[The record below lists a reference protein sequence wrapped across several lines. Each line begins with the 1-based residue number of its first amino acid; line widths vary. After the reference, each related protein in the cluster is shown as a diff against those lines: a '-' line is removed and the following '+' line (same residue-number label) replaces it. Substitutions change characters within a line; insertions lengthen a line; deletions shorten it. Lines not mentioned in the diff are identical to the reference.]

1 MRFLRSVRSIPG
13 LGVSKLRQV
22 AAGIHRSTSLLAHRT
37 ESLNDRIAK
46 KLNLSARAFVGA
58 EITAFLIGVGLT
70 MTQLE
75 EYAVAVVCWILL
87 ASIWIARALE
97 SKAADGRRRSPA
109 RRALVAG
116 LALITCAL
124 LAALTNLRRG
134 DRSWSNFLR
143 ASAGPT
149 YIFLAPTHDLIDAER
164 RAFFVRQVG
173 PRILDN
179 VTVALLDNKS
189 GTAPARIEKYSQIA
203 PGTEN
208 PLAPRYLWFKPST
221 PWDED
226 YTIRITST
234 GNPPVTQRMI
244 LRGTHHTLQFAVE
257 VTLAGSPKPMLMCRD
272 RLMPESYGLASQA
285 NEPCDKYMSVP
296 PELETRL
303 EPAPYAIQLP
313 TGGLLVLRPRTLPEP
328 QELEAQSQARHLWEY
343 QREQMLSEITRYP
356 GARLDILATS
366 GESTLAYAREL
377 RDVFRLA
384 QWRVVGPKPPPR
396 EIDEGII
403 DVQVSAHSGANG
415 APQVA
420 AVLAGLKRA
429 GVKHRQS
436 CIVDPDVP
444 DGLTV
449 LWVGPRSPENVAP
462 DMCAP
467 PSIKPEADA
476 AKPCAYITQTLQP
489 VPFVP
494 P

>member
-1 MRFLRSVRSIPG
+1 
-13 LGVSKLRQV
+13 
-22 AAGIHRSTSLLAHRT
+22 LAHGLQ
-37 ESLNDRIAK
+37 SLNEKIAK
-46 KLNLSARAFVGA
+46 KLNSSARFLVGA
-58 EITAFLIGVGLT
+58 EITASLLT
-70 MTQLE
+70 FGFTMIEVE
-75 EYAVAVVCWILL
+75 EYAVATACWLIL
-87 ASIWIARALE
+87 ACIWIARALE
-97 SKAADGRRRSPA
+97 SKAAGGRRRSPA

-116 LALITCAL
+116 LALTTCGL
-124 LAALTNLRRG
+124 LAALTNLRRR
-134 DRSWSNFLR
+134 DRSWSNFLG

-149 YIFLAPTHDLIDAER
+149 YVFLAPTHDLIDAER
-164 RAFFVRQVG
+164 RAFFVKQVG

-189 GTAPARIEKYSQIA
+189 GTAPARIEKYPQIA

-244 LRGTHHTLQFAVE
+244 LRGTHHTLQFAVD
-257 VTLAGSPKPMLMCRD
+257 VTLGGSPKPILMCRD

-285 NEPCDKYMSVP
+285 KEPCDKYMSVP
-296 PELETRL
+296 SELESRL

-313 TGGLLVLRPRTLPEP
+313 TGDLLVLRLRTLPEP
-328 QELEAQSQARHLWEY
+328 QELEAQSQTRHLWEY
-343 QREQMLSEITRYP
+343 QREQMLSEISRYP
-356 GARLDILATS
+356 GARLVILATS

-384 QWRVVGPKPPPR
+384 QWRVAGPKPPPR

-403 DVQVSAHSGANG
+403 DVQVSAHSGVNG

-444 DGLTV
+444 GGLTV
-449 LWVGPRSPENVAP
+449 LWVGPRGPENVGP

-467 PSIKPEADA
+467 PSIKPEVGA

>member
-1 MRFLRSVRSIPG
+1 MPLLRSFQSFPRFAI
-13 LGVSKLRQV
+13 SKLRQV
-22 AAGIHRSTSLLAHRT
+22 PASVHRPISLLAHGLQ
-37 ESLNDRIAK
+37 SLNEKIAK
-46 KLNLSARAFVGA
+46 KLNSSARFIVGA
-58 EITAFLIGVGLT
+58 EITAFLLTIGFT
-70 MTQLE
+70 MIEVE
-75 EYAVAVVCWILL
+75 EYAVAAACWLLL
-87 ASIWIARALE
+87 ACIWIAKALGR
-97 SKAADGRRRSPA
+97 KGVDGRRRSLA
-109 RRALVAG
+109 RRVLGAG
-116 LALITCAL
+116 LALIICPL
-124 LAALTNLRRG
+124 LVTLTILRRG
-134 DRSWSNFLR
+134 DRNWSNFLR
-143 ASAGPT
+143 GGAGPT
-149 YIFLAPTHDLIDAER
+149 YIFLVPTHNLIDAER
-164 RAFFVRQVG
+164 RAFLVKHVG

-189 GTAPARIEKYSQIA
+189 GIAPAQIEKYPEIA

-208 PLAPRYLWFKPST
+208 PLAPRYFWFRPST

-234 GNPPVTQRMI
+234 RNPMVTQRMI
-244 LRGTHHTLQFAVE
+244 LRGTHHLLQFAVE
-257 VTLAGSPKPMLMCRD
+257 VTLAGSAKPVLMCRD

-296 PELETRL
+296 SELESRL
-303 EPAPYAIQLP
+303 EPAPYAIQSP
-313 TGGLLVLRPRTLPEP
+313 TGGLLVLRLRTLPEP
-328 QELEAQSQARHLWEY
+328 QELEAQSQTRHLWEY
-343 QREQMLSEITRYP
+343 QREQMLSEISRYP
-356 GARLDILATS
+356 GARLVILATS

-384 QWRVVGPKPPPR
+384 EWRVAGPKPPPR

-403 DVQVSAHSGANG
+403 DVQVSAHSGVNG

-444 DGLTV
+444 GGLTV
-449 LWVGPRSPENVAP
+449 LWVGPRSPENVTP

-467 PSIKPEADA
+467 PSIKPEANA
-476 AKPCAYITQTLQP
+476 PKPCALIRQTPQS